1 MLSKMRNQKGFTL
14 IELMIV
20 VAIIGILAA
29 IAIPNYLGMQKKS
42 KMRAI
47 MGAAQSAKA
56 EIHSWVSASLTGES
70 GVVDVNGD
78 GSLTVADVAPLNGTV
93 ITQYITLHS
102 TVGGQGSAA
111 APGFDDTSPF
121 SDIPLYVD
129 GTLGIATTGQVYL
142 TPILNATTGEVM
154 GATITGT
161 HNEANGGPNDDGIL
175 VVHTVTCE

>member
-47 MGAAQSAKA
+47 MGASQSCKS
-56 EIHSWVSASLTGES
+56 ELHSWISSSLTGEA
-70 GVVDVNGD
+70 GVVDYD
-78 GSLTVADVAPLNGTV
+78 GNSPLDILDIVPNATAITDFIALHTGT
-93 ITQYITLHS
+93 S
-102 TVGGQGSAA
+102 GGGT
-111 APGFDDTSPF
+111 GVFDDLSPF
-121 SDIPLYVD
+121 AANTPLYTTGAV
-129 GTLGIATTGQVYL
+129 AVTGQVYIN
-142 TPILNATTGEVM
+142 PITAGANIV

-161 HNEANGGPNDDGIL
+161 HIEATGGPNNDGIL
-175 VVHTVTCE
+175 VVHVITTE

>member
-47 MGAAQSAKA
+47 MGAAQSSKA
-56 EIHSWVSASLTGES
+56 ELHNWISTSLTGEN

-78 GSLTVADVAPLNGTV
+78 GILDATDLAPANATVVAD
-93 ITQYITLHS
+93 YIALHS
-102 TVGGQGSAA
+102 VAGGQGTPLQ
-111 APGFDDTSPF
+111 PGFDDVSPF
-121 SDIPLYVD
+121 DSLLPLFLTGAV
-129 GTLGIATTGQVYL
+129 GTTGQVYL
-142 TPILNATTGEVM
+142 NPIQNVVTGETTGV
-154 GATITGT
+154 TITGT
-161 HNEANGGPNDDGIL
+161 HAEPTGGPNNDGIL
-175 VVHTVTCE
+175 VVHVVTCE

>member
-47 MGAAQSAKA
+47 MGASQSCKSELHNWIA
-56 EIHSWVSASLTGES
+56 SSLTGEA

-78 GSLTVADVAPLNGTV
+78 SVLDATDIVTNATVLTDFIALHTGPSALGTGV
-93 ITQYITLHS
+93 
-102 TVGGQGSAA
+102 
-111 APGFDDTSPF
+111 FDDLSPF
-121 SDIPLYVD
+121 ASDTALYATGAV
-129 GTLGIATTGQVYL
+129 ATTGQVYIN
-142 TPILNATTGEVM
+142 PIVNGGGDIV

-161 HNEANGGPNDDGIL
+161 HIEATGGPNNDGIL
-175 VVHTVTCE
+175 VVHVITTE

>member
-93 ITQYITLHS
+93 DAHAVQPFYTGLLARACGLA
-102 TVGGQGSAA
+102 VGLAA
-111 APGFDDTSPF
+111 D
-121 SDIPLYVD
+121 
-129 GTLGIATTGQVYL
+129 
-142 TPILNATTGEVM
+142 
-154 GATITGT
+154 GATIVLSTR
-161 HNEANGGPNDDGIL
+161 
-175 VVHTVTCE
+175 